1 MVVNATVPSWRAA
14 QRASVPVFSA
24 QSRVSDCQLAPL
36 SVEVRRTVTGISVL
50 SSRAYSTRLPSASAA
65 GAAPSTNPEE
75 IPSACR
81 STQRPWGTASVW
93 TALESEPDAAV
104 PDAVQAARENII
116 MPARSE
122 DRIVCTDFMVASRQ
136 LCGFWNTGIVAKQS
150 GKNLK
155 SVFRF
160 FSDWL
165 CRLRMF
171 I

>member
-1 MVVNATVPSWRAA
+1 M
-14 QRASVPVFSA
+14 PVCLFFGPV
-24 QSRVSDCQLAPL
+24 QSL
-36 SVEVRRTVTGISVL
+36 
-50 SSRAYSTRLPSASAA
+50 RLPAGTIIRGVETDSDRHIGTLIPGIQYKTAICQCG

-93 TALESEPDAAV
+93 TALESEPDAPV

-136 LCGFWNTGIVAKQS
+136 LCGFGIPA
-150 GKNLK
+150 L
-155 SVFRF
+155 
-160 FSDWL
+160 
-165 CRLRMF
+165 
-171 I
+171 